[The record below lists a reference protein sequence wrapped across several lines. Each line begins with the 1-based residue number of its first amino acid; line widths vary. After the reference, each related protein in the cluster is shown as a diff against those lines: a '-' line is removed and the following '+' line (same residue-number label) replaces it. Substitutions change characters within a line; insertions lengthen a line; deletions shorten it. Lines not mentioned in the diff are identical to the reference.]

1 MAESYSPELARAL
14 GKLKVGDIVMFRSKG
29 RLGRLIRRATGS
41 YWSHVGLIFD
51 VPEEGALGNDH
62 LVIEADRAGG
72 VQLHRLST
80 YVNDPWNYTLGFK
93 RVKALTDEERERF
106 RGFFLDAVDTP
117 YDMRRLEAYF
127 LHRLFEHFSGRSLA
141 GFFARKTTN
150 IKRFICTTFAQRA
163 YYLAVAPEK
172 RSQVLFRGHEPEIG
186 ILDQMEVIEPRHI
199 AASPVTEWL
208 YNEHA

>member
-1 MAESYSPELARAL
+1 MSDRFSPELKHVL
-14 GKLKVGDIVMFRSKG
+14 GQLKVGDIVLFRSNG

-41 YWSHVGLIFD
+41 YWSHVALIFD
-51 VPEEGALGNDH
+51 VPAEGDLSHDH
-62 LVIEADRAGG
+62 LVIEADNNGG

-93 RVKALTDEERERF
+93 RMKDLTDEERERF

-117 YDMRRLEAYF
+117 YDIRRLGFYF
-127 LHRLFEHFSGRSLA
+127 LHEVFKYLTGRDLA
-141 GFFARKTTN
+141 GLFARKSTN

-163 YYLAVAPEK
+163 YYLAVPPNK
-172 RSQVLFRGHEPEIG
+172 RAKVLFRGHETEITF
-186 ILDQMEVIEPRHI
+186 LDQMEVIEPRHV